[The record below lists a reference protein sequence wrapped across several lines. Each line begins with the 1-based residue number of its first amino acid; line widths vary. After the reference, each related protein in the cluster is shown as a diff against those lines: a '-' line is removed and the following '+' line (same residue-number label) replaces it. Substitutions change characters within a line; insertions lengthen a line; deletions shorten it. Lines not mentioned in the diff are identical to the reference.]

1 MKKILSVLIFLLTV
15 SLFNS
20 CTEEDGTLNNQGPH
34 ALFIRKTMNVD
45 VNGGDLEAI
54 IDWERTTWELSVGEG
69 EIVENVSTTSGGNNQ
84 GERQYEKVKITC
96 KANTTMKERTQVI
109 HLIDK
114 SDNTITDLIL
124 EQGVPFKRVSMNLDP
139 TLKYQEVKGF
149 GGMYNPFIWSG
160 GFLITNEEMEK
171 MYGEDGLGY
180 SILRLMI
187 YPDSKDWETDV
198 EAAKLA
204 QNNGALIF
212 ACPWDCTDA
221 LSETIEVNGEETK
234 HLKKENYEA
243 YADHLIEYINFMK
256 GKGVNIYAISVQNE
270 PDMEFTYWYP
280 NEVVDFLKLYG
291 NKIRQTGVK
300 LMSPESCG
308 MSPEYTDAVINDP
321 EAFAQ
326 TDILAG
332 HLYQGFIDLN
342 DAYAKD
348 RHDYVCN
355 LYPRLQGKTW
365 WMTEHLFNDGE
376 SSENPE
382 EWEFRNWDYC
392 LNHLAKEIQ
401 MCMQGNCSA
410 YVYWY
415 LKRFYGLMGDNDQR
429 SPVGEGEISKNGY
442 IMAHYAQY
450 ATNMTRIEASTD
462 NSNVTVTAYVNNEG
476 TEVSVILLN
485 LTNSVQCVSIP
496 LSGIKSVNAVETN
509 EEYNMNNAKAEI
521 ADDNN
526 GIDIILSRNS
536 IVSIRL
542 AI

>member
-1 MKKILSVLIFLLTV
+1 M
-15 SLFNS
+15 
-20 CTEEDGTLNNQGPH
+20 
-34 ALFIRKTMNVD
+34 
-45 VNGGDLEAI
+45 
-54 IDWERTTWELSVGEG
+54 
-69 EIVENVSTTSGGNNQ
+69 
-84 GERQYEKVKITC
+84 
-96 KANTTMKERTQVI
+96 
-109 HLIDK
+109 
-114 SDNTITDLIL
+114 
-124 EQGVPFKRVSMNLDP
+124 
-139 TLKYQEVKGF
+139 
-149 GGMYNPFIWSG
+149 
-160 GFLITNEEMEK
+160 
-171 MYGEDGLGY
+171 
-180 SILRLMI
+180 
-187 YPDSKDWETDV
+187 
-198 EAAKLA
+198 
-204 QNNGALIF
+204 
-212 ACPWDCTDA
+212 
-221 LSETIEVNGEETK
+221 
-234 HLKKENYEA
+234 
-243 YADHLIEYINFMK
+243 
-256 GKGVNIYAISVQNE
+256 
-270 PDMEFTYWYP
+270 
-280 NEVVDFLKLYG
+280 
-291 NKIRQTGVK
+291 
-300 LMSPESCG
+300 
-308 MSPEYTDAVINDP
+308 
-321 EAFAQ
+321 
-326 TDILAG
+326 AG